1 MRRERLL
8 VPRRRDGQTLSE
20 AEIINAWRKPM
31 RNSLLE
37 PLIGNRP
44 ISKRQTISIG
54 HGVDYIASYWTEDEL
69 QSMPPLGDNLPPV
82 EG

>member
-1 MRRERLL
+1 
-8 VPRRRDGQTLSE
+8 
-20 AEIINAWRKPM
+20 M

-69 QSMPPLGDNLPPV
+69 QSMPPLGDNFSPV